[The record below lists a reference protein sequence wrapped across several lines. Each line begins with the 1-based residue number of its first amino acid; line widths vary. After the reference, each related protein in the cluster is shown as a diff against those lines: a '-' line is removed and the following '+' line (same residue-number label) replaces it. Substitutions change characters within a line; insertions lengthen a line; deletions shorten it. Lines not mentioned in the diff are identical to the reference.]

1 MVKRQRQPYTAGRVL
16 HQGGSGM
23 GGQRLPVI
31 VGFGGINAAGR
42 ASGHHAFAR
51 MAWSALSSAQ
61 RARTLEAL
69 ASVMR
74 LEGDAA
80 GHEQHILDHTLIR
93 RIEANHFDVDAVPWN
108 QRLPTDSDDFPANF
122 DLHRKYLPDVIPA
135 HWVVHGTSVT
145 HVNVQIVGAQ
155 DFLLPTW
162 REFDVKSAG
171 QLPTGFDPG
180 TLYPSRNHPRGL
192 QMTIY
197 AASDALGSLGLDWD
211 DVRSRVAVD
220 QISVYAGSAMGQLD
234 SAGAGGMIKSRY
246 NGQRVTS
253 KYCPLSFAEMPADF
267 INAYV
272 LGSLGSTGASLGA
285 CASFLYNLRHGIDDI
300 RSGRARVAFI
310 GVSEAPITPEIM
322 EGYSAMGALATE
334 KGLRQLDGLHA
345 GQTPDLRRACRPFAE
360 NCGFTIA
367 ESAQMLVLFDDEL
380 AMELG
385 ATVFGATTDVFINA
399 DGHKKSISG
408 PGVGNYITM
417 AKAAAAV
424 RAIVGDEG
432 LRRGG
437 LVQAHGT
444 GTPQN
449 RVSESEILSR
459 TAAAFGIESW
469 PVVAAKC
476 YVGHS
481 IGSAAGDQIS
491 TTLGIWQHGILPGI
505 TTIDAIAKDVRQ
517 DHLAFSTQ
525 HREIDPAQQKYAIIN
540 SKGFGGNNA
549 TATMISPHAT
559 RSMLQAR
566 YSAQDWRNWERA
578 NEAVRERQQAYD
590 DGMIAGTVNPI
601 YKFDHGVLHDSDV
614 EVGVEQLSIGGHT
627 VRLDLESPYS
637 DMKID

>member
-1 MVKRQRQPYTAGRVL
+1 M
-16 HQGGSGM
+16 SI
-23 GGQRLPVI
+23 QRLPVI

-42 ASGHHAFAR
+42 ASGHHAYAR
-51 MAWSALSSAQ
+51 MTHSALSAAQ
-61 RARTLEAL
+61 QSRTLDSL
-69 ASVMR
+69 ATLMG
-74 LEGDAA
+74 LEG
-80 GHEQHILDHTLIR
+80 GESHQQFILDHTLVR
-93 RIEANHFDVDAVPWN
+93 RIEASHFDVDAVRWN
-108 QRLPTDSDDFPANF
+108 QRLPTDGDSQPASF
-122 DLHRKYLPDVIPA
+122 DLERKYLPDVIPP
-135 HWVVHGTSVT
+135 HWVVKGTSVT
-145 HVNVQIVGAQ
+145 HVNVQIVGQQ
-155 DFLLPTW
+155 DFLLPTY

-171 QLPTGFDPG
+171 QLPSGFEPG

-192 QMTIY
+192 QMTVY
-197 AASDALGSLGLDWD
+197 AASDALGSIGLDWETIS
-211 DVRSRVAVD
+211 SRVAPD

-234 SAGAGGMIKSRY
+234 GAGAGGMIKSRY

-300 RSGRARVAFI
+300 RNGRARVVFVGAA
-310 GVSEAPITPEIM
+310 EAPITPEIL

-334 KGLRQLDGLHA
+334 KGLRNLDGLQLGEA
-345 GQTPDLRRACRPFAE
+345 CDFRRACRPFAE

-367 ESAQMLVLFDDEL
+367 ESSQMVVLFDDEL

-385 ATVFGATTDVFINA
+385 ATVFGAAIDVFVNA

-417 AKAAAAV
+417 AKAVAAA
-424 RAIVGDEG
+424 RAIIGDKA

-449 RVSESEILSR
+449 RVSEAEILSR
-459 TAAAFGIESW
+459 TAQAFGIDEW
-469 PVVAAKC
+469 PVIAAKC
-476 YVGHS
+476 YLGHS

-491 TTLGIWQHGILPGI
+491 TTLGIWHHGILPGI
-505 TTIDAIAKDVRQ
+505 TTIDGIAADVRQ
-517 DHLAFSTQ
+517 DHLAFSTE
-525 HREIDPAQQKYAIIN
+525 HREVDTAEQKYAIIN

-549 TATMISPHAT
+549 SASLMSPLATQ
-559 RSMLQAR
+559 RMLQTR
-566 YSAQDWRNWERA
+566 YSGQAWKKWEQA
-578 NEAVRERQQAYD
+578 NERVRERQQAYD
-590 DGMIAGTVNPI
+590 DGMIAGTVSPV
-601 YKFDHGVLHDSDV
+601 YKFDHGVLGDGDV
-614 EVGVEQLSIGGHT
+614 KVGAQQLTIGPHT
-627 VRLDLESPYS
+627 VRLDQVSPYD

>member
-1 MVKRQRQPYTAGRVL
+1 M
-16 HQGGSGM
+16 SI
-23 GGQRLPVI
+23 QRLPVI

-42 ASGHHAFAR
+42 ASGHHAYAR
-51 MAWSALSSAQ
+51 MTHSALSATQQS
-61 RARTLEAL
+61 RTLDSL
-69 ASVMR
+69 ATLMG
-74 LEGDAA
+74 LEG
-80 GHEQHILDHTLIR
+80 GESHQQFILDHTLVR
-93 RIEANHFDVDAVPWN
+93 RIEASHFDVDAVRWN
-108 QRLPTDSDDFPANF
+108 QRLPTDGDSQPASF
-122 DLHRKYLPDVIPA
+122 DLERKYLPDVIPP
-135 HWVVHGTSVT
+135 HWVVKGTSVT
-145 HVNVQIVGAQ
+145 HVNVQIVGQQ
-155 DFLLPTW
+155 DFLLPTY

-171 QLPTGFDPG
+171 QLPSGFEPG

-192 QMTIY
+192 QMTVY
-197 AASDALGSLGLDWD
+197 AASDALGSIGLDWETIS
-211 DVRSRVAVD
+211 SRVAPD

-234 SAGAGGMIKSRY
+234 GAGAGGMIKSRY

-300 RSGRARVAFI
+300 RNGRARVVFVGAA
-310 GVSEAPITPEIM
+310 EAPITPEIL

-334 KGLRQLDGLHA
+334 KGLRNLDGLQLGEA
-345 GQTPDLRRACRPFAE
+345 CDFRRACRPFAE

-367 ESAQMLVLFDDEL
+367 ESSQMVVLFDDEL

-385 ATVFGATTDVFINA
+385 ATVFGAAIDVFVNA

-417 AKAAAAV
+417 AKAVAAA
-424 RAIVGDEG
+424 RAIIGDKA

-449 RVSESEILSR
+449 RVSEAEILSR
-459 TAAAFGIESW
+459 TAQAFGIDEW
-469 PVVAAKC
+469 PVIAAKC
-476 YVGHS
+476 YLGHS

-491 TTLGIWQHGILPGI
+491 TTLGIWHHGILPGI
-505 TTIDAIAKDVRQ
+505 TTIDAIAADVRQ
-517 DHLAFSTQ
+517 DHLAFSTE
-525 HREIDPAQQKYAIIN
+525 HREVDTAEQKYAIIN

-549 TATMISPHAT
+549 SASLMSPLATQ
-559 RSMLQAR
+559 RMLQTR
-566 YSAQDWRNWERA
+566 YSGQAWKKWEQA
-578 NEAVRERQQAYD
+578 NERVRERQQAYD
-590 DGMIAGTVNPI
+590 DGMIAGTVSPV
-601 YKFDHGVLHDSDV
+601 YKFDHGVLGDGDV
-614 EVGVEQLSIGGHT
+614 KVGAQQLTIGPHT
-627 VRLDLESPYS
+627 VRLDQVSPYD

>member
-1 MVKRQRQPYTAGRVL
+1 M
-16 HQGGSGM
+16 SI
-23 GGQRLPVI
+23 QRLPVI

-42 ASGHHAFAR
+42 ASGHHAYAR
-51 MAWSALSSAQ
+51 MTHSALSAAQ
-61 RARTLEAL
+61 QSRTLDSL
-69 ASVMR
+69 ATLMG
-74 LEGDAA
+74 LEG
-80 GHEQHILDHTLIR
+80 GESHQQFILDHTLVR
-93 RIEANHFDVDAVPWN
+93 RIEASHFDVDAVRWN
-108 QRLPTDSDDFPANF
+108 QRLPTDGDSQPASF
-122 DLHRKYLPDVIPA
+122 DLERKYLPDVIPP
-135 HWVVHGTSVT
+135 HWVVKGTSVT
-145 HVNVQIVGAQ
+145 HVNVQIVGQQ
-155 DFLLPTW
+155 DFLLPTY

-171 QLPTGFDPG
+171 QLPSGFEPG

-192 QMTIY
+192 QMTVY
-197 AASDALGSLGLDWD
+197 AASDALGSIGLDWETIS
-211 DVRSRVAVD
+211 SRVAPD

-234 SAGAGGMIKSRY
+234 GAGAGGMIKSRY

-300 RSGRARVAFI
+300 RNGRARVVFVGAA
-310 GVSEAPITPEIM
+310 EAPITPEIL

-334 KGLRQLDGLHA
+334 KGLRNLDGLQLGEA
-345 GQTPDLRRACRPFAE
+345 CDFRRACRPFAE

-367 ESAQMLVLFDDEL
+367 ESSQMVVLFDDEL

-385 ATVFGATTDVFINA
+385 ATVFGAAIDVFVNA

-417 AKAAAAV
+417 AKAVAAA
-424 RAIVGDEG
+424 RAIIGDKA

-449 RVSESEILSR
+449 RVSEAEILSR
-459 TAAAFGIESW
+459 TAQAFGIDEW
-469 PVVAAKC
+469 PVIAAKC
-476 YVGHS
+476 YLGHS

-491 TTLGIWQHGILPGI
+491 TTLGIWHHGILPGI
-505 TTIDAIAKDVRQ
+505 TTIAGIAADVRQ
-517 DHLAFSTQ
+517 DHLAFSTE
-525 HREIDPAQQKYAIIN
+525 HREVDIAEQKYAIIN

-549 TATMISPHAT
+549 SASLMSPLATK
-559 RSMLQAR
+559 RMLQTR
-566 YSAQDWRNWERA
+566 YSGQAWKKWEQA
-578 NEAVRERQQAYD
+578 NERVRERQQAYD
-590 DGMIAGTVNPI
+590 DGMIAGTVSPV
-601 YKFDHGVLHDSDV
+601 YKFDHGVLGDGDV
-614 EVGVEQLSIGGHT
+614 EVGAQQLTIGRHT
-627 VRLDLESPYS
+627 VRLDQVSPYD

>member
-1 MVKRQRQPYTAGRVL
+1 M
-16 HQGGSGM
+16 SI
-23 GGQRLPVI
+23 QRLPVI

-42 ASGHHAFAR
+42 ASGHHAYAR
-51 MAWSALSSAQ
+51 MTHSALSTTQQS
-61 RARTLEAL
+61 RTLDSL
-69 ASVMR
+69 ATLMG
-74 LEGDAA
+74 LEG
-80 GHEQHILDHTLIR
+80 GESHQQFILDHTLVR
-93 RIEANHFDVDAVPWN
+93 RIEASHFDVDAVRWN
-108 QRLPTDSDDFPANF
+108 QRLPTDGDSQPASF
-122 DLHRKYLPDVIPA
+122 DLERKYLPDIIPP
-135 HWVVHGTSVT
+135 HWEVKGTSVT
-145 HVNVQIVGAQ
+145 HVNVQIVGQQ
-155 DFLLPTW
+155 DFLLPTY

-171 QLPTGFDPG
+171 QLPSGFEPG

-192 QMTIY
+192 QMTVY
-197 AASDALGSLGLDWD
+197 AASDALGSIGLDWKTIS
-211 DVRSRVAVD
+211 SRVAPD

-234 SAGAGGMIKSRY
+234 GAGAGGMIKSRY

-300 RSGRARVAFI
+300 RNGRARVVFVGAA
-310 GVSEAPITPEIM
+310 EAPITPEIL

-334 KGLRQLDGLHA
+334 KGLRNLDGLQA
-345 GQTPDLRRACRPFAE
+345 GEACDFRRACRPFAE

-367 ESAQMLVLFDDEL
+367 ESSQMVVLFDDEL

-385 ATVFGATTDVFINA
+385 ATVFGAAIDVFVNA

-417 AKAAAAV
+417 AKAVAAA
-424 RAIVGDEG
+424 RAIIGDKA

-449 RVSESEILSR
+449 RVSEAEILSR
-459 TAAAFGIESW
+459 TAQAFGIDEW
-469 PVVAAKC
+469 PVIAAKC
-476 YVGHS
+476 YLGHS

-491 TTLGIWQHGILPGI
+491 TTLGIWHHGILPGI
-505 TTIDAIAKDVRQ
+505 TTIDGIAADVRQ
-517 DHLAFSTQ
+517 DHLAFSTE
-525 HREIDPAQQKYAIIN
+525 HREVDIAEQKYAIIN

-549 TATMISPHAT
+549 SASLMSPLATK
-559 RSMLQAR
+559 RMLQTR
-566 YSAQDWRNWERA
+566 YSGQAWKKWEQA
-578 NEAVRERQQAYD
+578 NERVRERQQAYD
-590 DGMIAGTVNPI
+590 DGMIAGTVSPV
-601 YKFDHGVLHDSDV
+601 YKFDHGVLGDGDV
-614 EVGVEQLSIGGHT
+614 EVGAQQLTIGRHT
-627 VRLDLESPYS
+627 VRLDQVSPYD

>member
-1 MVKRQRQPYTAGRVL
+1 M
-16 HQGGSGM
+16 SI
-23 GGQRLPVI
+23 QRLPVI

-42 ASGHHAFAR
+42 ASGHHAYAR
-51 MAWSALSSAQ
+51 MTHSALSAAQ
-61 RARTLEAL
+61 QSRTLDSL
-69 ASVMR
+69 ATLMG
-74 LEGDAA
+74 LEG
-80 GHEQHILDHTLIR
+80 GESHQQFILDHTLVR
-93 RIEANHFDVDAVPWN
+93 RIEASHFDVDAVRWN
-108 QRLPTDSDDFPANF
+108 QRLPTDGDSQPASF
-122 DLHRKYLPDVIPA
+122 DLERKYLPDVIPP
-135 HWVVHGTSVT
+135 HWVVKGTSVT
-145 HVNVQIVGAQ
+145 HVNVQIVGQQ
-155 DFLLPTW
+155 DFLLPTY

-171 QLPTGFDPG
+171 QLPSGFEPG

-192 QMTIY
+192 QMTVY
-197 AASDALGSLGLDWD
+197 AASDALGSIGLDWETIS
-211 DVRSRVAVD
+211 SRVAPD

-234 SAGAGGMIKSRY
+234 GAGAGGMIKSRY

-300 RSGRARVAFI
+300 RNGRARVVFVGAA
-310 GVSEAPITPEIM
+310 EAPITPEIL

-334 KGLRQLDGLHA
+334 KGLRNLDGLQLGEA
-345 GQTPDLRRACRPFAE
+345 CDFRRACRPFAE

-367 ESAQMLVLFDDEL
+367 ESSQMVVLFDDEL

-385 ATVFGATTDVFINA
+385 ATVFGAAIDVFVNA

-417 AKAAAAV
+417 AKAVAAA
-424 RAIVGDEG
+424 RAIIGDKA

-449 RVSESEILSR
+449 RVSEAEILSR
-459 TAAAFGIESW
+459 TAQAFGIDEW
-469 PVVAAKC
+469 PVIAAKC
-476 YVGHS
+476 YLGHS

-491 TTLGIWQHGILPGI
+491 TTLGIWHHGILPGI
-505 TTIDAIAKDVRQ
+505 TTIDAIAADVRQ
-517 DHLAFSTQ
+517 DHLAFSTE
-525 HREIDPAQQKYAIIN
+525 HREVDTAEQKYAIIN

-549 TATMISPHAT
+549 SASLMSPLATQ
-559 RSMLQAR
+559 RMLQTR
-566 YSAQDWRNWERA
+566 YSGQAWKKWEQA
-578 NEAVRERQQAYD
+578 NERVRERQQAYD
-590 DGMIAGTVNPI
+590 DGMIAGTISPV
-601 YKFDHGVLHDSDV
+601 YKFDHGVLGDGDV
-614 EVGVEQLSIGGHT
+614 KVGAQQLTIGPHT
-627 VRLDLESPYS
+627 VRLDQVSPYD

>member
-1 MVKRQRQPYTAGRVL
+1 M
-16 HQGGSGM
+16 SI
-23 GGQRLPVI
+23 QRLPVI

-42 ASGHHAFAR
+42 ASGHHAYAR
-51 MAWSALSSAQ
+51 MTHSALSAAQ
-61 RARTLEAL
+61 QSRTLDSL
-69 ASVMR
+69 ATLMG
-74 LEGDAA
+74 LEG
-80 GHEQHILDHTLIR
+80 GESHQQFILDHTLVR
-93 RIEANHFDVDAVPWN
+93 RIEASHFDVDAVRWN
-108 QRLPTDSDDFPANF
+108 QRLPTDGDSQPASF
-122 DLHRKYLPDVIPA
+122 DLERKYLPDVIPP
-135 HWVVHGTSVT
+135 HWVVKGTSVT
-145 HVNVQIVGAQ
+145 HVNVQIVGQQ
-155 DFLLPTW
+155 DFLLPTY

-171 QLPTGFDPG
+171 QLPSGFEPG

-192 QMTIY
+192 QMTVY
-197 AASDALGSLGLDWD
+197 AASDALGSIGLDWETIS
-211 DVRSRVAVD
+211 SRVAPD

-234 SAGAGGMIKSRY
+234 GAGAGGMIKSRY

-300 RSGRARVAFI
+300 RNGRARVVFVGAA
-310 GVSEAPITPEIM
+310 EAPITPEIL

-334 KGLRQLDGLHA
+334 KGLRNLDGLQA
-345 GQTPDLRRACRPFAE
+345 GEACDFRRACRPFAE

-367 ESAQMLVLFDDEL
+367 ESSQMVVLFDDEL

-385 ATVFGATTDVFINA
+385 ATVFGAAIDVFVNA

-417 AKAAAAV
+417 AKAVAAA
-424 RAIVGDEG
+424 RAIIGDKA

-449 RVSESEILSR
+449 RVSEAEILSR
-459 TAAAFGIESW
+459 TAQAFGIDEW
-469 PVVAAKC
+469 PVIAAKC
-476 YVGHS
+476 YLGHS

-491 TTLGIWQHGILPGI
+491 TTLGIWHHGILPGI
-505 TTIDAIAKDVRQ
+505 TTIDAIAADVRQ
-517 DHLAFSTQ
+517 DHLAFSTE
-525 HREIDPAQQKYAIIN
+525 HREVDTAEQKYAIIN

-549 TATMISPHAT
+549 SASLMSPLATK
-559 RSMLQAR
+559 RMLQTR
-566 YSAQDWRNWERA
+566 YSGQAWKKWEQA
-578 NEAVRERQQAYD
+578 NERVRERQQAYD
-590 DGMIAGTVNPI
+590 DGMIAGTVSPV
-601 YKFDHGVLHDSDV
+601 YKFDHGVLGDGDV
-614 EVGVEQLSIGGHT
+614 EVGAQQLTIGRHT
-627 VRLDLESPYS
+627 VRLDQVSPYD